1 MIARI
6 EIIEMQNSFDAQLKE
21 HSNAATQLQD
31 LLREQNKELATFRME
46 RDHSEVERA
55 QHLQQIHEL
64 QEHIQEKERQLM
76 ELQEQGKGENKSEG
90 EVMRGTQENGGKQND
105 PFGGSDDIEF
115 AVTKSQGPRKNP
127 QTEFSVYDPSLI
139 EHSEAVLLLS
149 TLSTVRRSC

>member
-64 QEHIQEKERQLM
+64 QEHIQGKERQLM
-76 ELQEQGKGENKSEG
+76 ELQEQGLDDLLAGASEFENNAYALAI
-90 EVMRGTQENGGKQND
+90 VPAGKL
-105 PFGGSDDIEF
+105 FC
-115 AVTKSQGPRKNP
+115 
-127 QTEFSVYDPSLI
+127 
-139 EHSEAVLLLS
+139 LLQ
-149 TLSTVRRSC
+149 